1 MLQVL
6 FNIPNP
12 LPYWGLPDK
21 LPIYGFGMMLFFA
34 FIGCTWFAG
43 RRALREGISKETVQ
57 DLAIWLFIG
66 GLFGARVTYLLSET
80 TWTGF
85 KAFFWELPQIWNGG
99 IVFYGSVVGG
109 LVAYLVAYFLIY
121 RKRGLNTFRLI
132 DAISPS
138 ICLGLCLGRL
148 GCFLNGC
155 CYGGVCTAEH
165 AGVTPVTFP
174 LSAPARDT
182 HKEVGGGFV
191 GDGLQTVA
199 GFSIDTKPDARN
211 RAIVEEVDPA
221 SPAYEK
227 GLRPQAVITQVNDH
241 PIQNRYDLDKWLG
254 DLSYWQRGES
264 RLDLTFLLPEEVEAT
279 TITIY
284 PRTLGLYPTQVYET
298 VSMVLLMLLLMAYYP
313 FRHNPGQVC
322 AVLMVGYG
330 VHRYLNEILRD
341 DPRPEGLES
350 YGSMFLVVAGFS
362 MWTWLWR
369 KPADAPIAMRPL
381 ATPEPVHP
389 LA

>member
-6 FNIPNP
+6 FRIPVTND
-12 LPYWGLPDK
+12 GLPV
-21 LPIYGFGMMLFFA
+21 YGFGMMLFLA
-34 FIGCTWFAG
+34 FLVCTWLAG
-43 RRALREGISKETVQ
+43 RRALREGIRKETIQ
-57 DLAIWLFIG
+57 DLAVWLFVG
-66 GLFGARVTYLLSET
+66 GLLGARITYLLNEQPRPDLLT
-80 TWTGF
+80 F
-85 KAFFWELPQIWNGG
+85 LKKLPQIWEGG
-99 IVFYGSVVGG
+99 IVFYGSVLGG
-109 LVAYLVAYFLIY
+109 LAAYIVAYVLIY
-121 RKRGLNTFRLI
+121 RKQGLSTRRLL
-132 DAISPS
+132 DALAPS
-138 ICLGLCLGRL
+138 ICLGLALGRI

-155 CYGGVCTAEH
+155 CYGGVCSAEH
-165 AGVTPVTFP
+165 AGITPVTFP
-174 LSAPARDT
+174 LSAPARD
-182 HKEVGGGFV
+182 VLV
-191 GDGLQTVA
+191 DAGLQTVA
-199 GFSIDTKPDARN
+199 GFSVVPEPQGRRDGAL
-211 RAIVEEVDPA
+211 VEEVDPA
-221 SPAYEK
+221 SPAYEH
-227 GLRPQAVITQVNDH
+227 GLRPGMVITHVNDNE
-241 PIQNRYDLDKWLG
+241 IQSRFDLDKWLG
-254 DLSYWQRGES
+254 SLSSWKRGES
-264 RLDLTFLLPEEVEAT
+264 RLDLTFVSSPEEEGT

-381 ATPEPVHP
+381 ATPEPVP
-389 LA
+389 PPA